1 MVEREKLELEARLLA
16 LELVV
21 ARIAAIQ
28 LIRVSDEQFDEFAQ
42 SWLDSADEV
51 ASVDAPPDQQQLW
64 SGALGDSLHA
74 MLKLIRETRGFMQS
88 RA

>member
-28 LIRVSDEQFDEFAQ
+28 LIRVSNEQFDEFAQ
-42 SWLDSADEV
+42 SWLDSTDEV
-51 ASVDAPPDQQQLW
+51 ASLDAPPDQQQLW
-64 SGALGDSLHA
+64 SGARGDSLHA
-74 MLKLIRETRGFMQS
+74 MLKLIRETRGFLQS